1 MEAIGSVHLGGK
13 FQQPLSK
20 TWSWLSTKVEMGSR
34 PGAANRADRTFNA
47 PVGPDRLRVPIYG
60 WIWFCTPVRRNLPR
74 RVGTREYI
82 KYNRGPFDA
91 VCTRIGVSNSWR
103 RSRHVS
109 ATWK

>member
-1 MEAIGSVHLGGK
+1 
-13 FQQPLSK
+13 
-20 TWSWLSTKVEMGSR
+20 VEMGSR

-47 PVGPDRLRVPIYG
+47 SVGPDRLRVPIYG

-109 ATWK
+109 ATWKITALNCACHLPLHLVDWAIRRVA